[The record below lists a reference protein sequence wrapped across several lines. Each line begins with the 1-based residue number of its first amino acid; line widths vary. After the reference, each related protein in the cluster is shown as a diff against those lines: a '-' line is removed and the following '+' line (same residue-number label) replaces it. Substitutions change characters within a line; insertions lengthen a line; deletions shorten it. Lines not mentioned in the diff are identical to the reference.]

1 MQTHFFAFLFLG
13 FFTSGFIIKVSIT
26 KVNGLIIPIKPF
38 LTFFAFPCCSIP
50 WEFSKHIFFTHYRD
64 KTINGIPITKT
75 VFGDIQLV
83 DGEGNVYPM
92 PEICDD
98 TIYIVSALVAR
109 ASDRPDFFIVNE
121 TVRDEKG
128 RIIGYKSFARV

>member
-1 MQTHFFAFLFLG
+1 MMNTNVKVINLTPHAITVVRGTSDGGLETFAVHEPSG
-13 FFTSGFIIKVSIT
+13 RMARCTS
-26 KVNGLIIPIKPF
+26 
-38 LTFFAFPCCSIP
+38 
-50 WEFSKHIFFTHYRD
+50 
-64 KTINGIPITKT
+64 KTVQAGIINGIPITKT
-75 VFGDIQLV
+75 VFGDVQLV
-83 DGEGNVYPM
+83 DCEGNVYPM

-128 RIIGYKSFARV
+128 RIIGCRSFARV

>member
-1 MQTHFFAFLFLG
+1 MMNKNVKVVNLTPHAITVVRECETSDGGLETFAVHEPSGRMARCTSKTVQTG
-13 FFTSGFIIKVSIT
+13 
-26 KVNGLIIPIKPF
+26 
-38 LTFFAFPCCSIP
+38 
-50 WEFSKHIFFTHYRD
+50 
-64 KTINGIPITKT
+64 TINGIPITKT

-128 RIIGYKSFARV
+128 RIVGCKSFARV